1 VTAGE
6 ANGGQIRTAADGAG
20 GDSHPEARSVSGA
33 GGVHIAYETAG
44 PADAPAVLLV
54 HGFASDRRS
63 NWVRTRWVSTLVD
76 AGFRVIAPDL
86 RGHGESARPRS
97 LAAYGLGAFRDD
109 LTAVLDAEA
118 PGESVHLIGYSLG
131 ARLVH
136 DYAQT
141 HAERVRSVT
150 MGGPPVDGSFAGFD
164 LAAARSAAA
173 TTSAASTT
181 SAGSQAMNGETAR
194 YVGMASSAG
203 NDPEALLRLAEAV
216 RRRAFR
222 PRAGAVA
229 HPLFIVAGEDDPV
242 HDGSR
247 MLAGELPGAR
257 FLGLPGRDHVSAVI
271 SRVFRAAVAA
281 FVTDVE
287 EARRSDPSPAAR
299 PPASDW

>member
-1 VTAGE
+1 MTVIE
-6 ANGGQIRTAADGAG
+6 ANGGRIRTVAVGAG
-20 GDSHPEARSVSGA
+20 GDSQPEVRSVSGA
-33 GGVHIAYETAG
+33 GGVRIAYETAG
-44 PADAPAVLLV
+44 AADAPTVLLV

-63 NWVRTRWVSTLVD
+63 NWIRTRWVSTLVD

-97 LAAYGLGAFRDD
+97 LAAYALPAFRDD

-141 HAERVRSVT
+141 HPERVRSVT

-164 LAAARSAAA
+164 LTAARAA
-173 TTSAASTT
+173 TRATARADDREGATLN
-181 SAGSQAMNGETAR
+181 AETAR

-222 PRAGAVA
+222 PRAGAAA

-242 HDGSR
+242 HEGSR
-247 MLAGELPGAR
+247 MLAQELPGAR
-257 FLGLPGRDHVSAVI
+257 FLGLPGRDHVSAVT
-271 SRVFRAAVAA
+271 SRVFRTAAAA

-287 EARRSDPSPAAR
+287 EARRSDPSPAGR
-299 PPASDW
+299 PPASGR

>member
-1 VTAGE
+1 V
-6 ANGGQIRTAADGAG
+6 
-20 GDSHPEARSVSGA
+20 
-33 GGVHIAYETAG
+33 G

-63 NWVRTRWVSTLVD
+63 NWVRTRWVSKLVD

-86 RGHGESARPRS
+86 RGHGQSGRPRS

-131 ARLVH
+131 ARLAH

-164 LAAARSAAA
+164 LAAARHA
-173 TTSAASTT
+173 TTRNALESGAL
-181 SAGSQAMNGETAR
+181 NGETAR

-222 PRAGAVA
+222 PRVGAVA

-247 MLAGELPGAR
+247 MLAAELPGAR
-257 FLGLPGRDHVSAVI
+257 FLGLPGRDHVSAVT
-271 SRVFRAAVAA
+271 SRVLRTAVAA

-287 EARRSDPSPAAR
+287 EARRSDQSPAAR

>member
-1 VTAGE
+1 MTAGE

-20 GDSHPEARSVSGA
+20 GDSPPEVRSVSGA
-33 GGVHIAYETAG
+33 GGQPIAYETAG
-44 PADAPAVLLV
+44 PPGAPTVLLV

-141 HAERVRSVT
+141 HLERVRSVT

-164 LAAARSAAA
+164 FAAARNA
-173 TTSAASTT
+173 TTTDATT
-181 SAGSQAMNGETAR
+181 RNATTRNAPESGTLNAETAR

-222 PRAGAVA
+222 PRVGAAA

-247 MLAGELPGAR
+247 MLAQQLPGAR
-257 FLGLPGRDHVSAVI
+257 FLGLPGRDHVSAVT
-271 SRVFRAAVAA
+271 SRVFRAAAAA
-281 FVTDVE
+281 FLTEVE
-287 EARRSDPSPAAR
+287 QGRRSDR
-299 PPASDW
+299 SDA

>member
-1 VTAGE
+1 V
-6 ANGGQIRTAADGAG
+6 R
-20 GDSHPEARSVSGA
+20 
-33 GGVHIAYETAG
+33 IAYEAAG
-44 PADAPAVLLV
+44 TTGAPAVLLV

-86 RGHGESARPRS
+86 RGHGESGRPRS
-97 LAAYGLGAFRDD
+97 LAAYGLRAFRDD

-118 PGESVHLIGYSLG
+118 PGESVHVIGYSLG

-141 HAERVRSVT
+141 HPERVRSVT

-173 TTSAASTT
+173 TTSAASTAAAST
-181 SAGSQAMNGETAR
+181 ATASTTAAGSQAMNGETAR

-247 MLAGELPGAR
+247 MLASELPGAR
-257 FLGLPGRDHVSAVI
+257 FLGLPGRDHVSAVT
-271 SRVFRAAVAA
+271 SRVFRVAVAE
-281 FVTDVE
+281 FLTELE
-287 EARRSDPSPAAR
+287 EGRRSDPSGA
-299 PPASDW
+299 

>member
-1 VTAGE
+1 V
-6 ANGGQIRTAADGAG
+6 R
-20 GDSHPEARSVSGA
+20 
-33 GGVHIAYETAG
+33 IAYETAG
-44 PADAPAVLLV
+44 TTGAPAVLLV

-63 NWVRTRWVSTLVD
+63 NWVRTRWVSTLAD

-86 RGHGESARPRS
+86 RGHGESGRPRS
-97 LAAYGLGAFRDD
+97 LAAYGLSAFRDD

-173 TTSAASTT
+173 RTAASTT
-181 SAGSQAMNGETAR
+181 AAGSQALNGETAR

-222 PRAGAVA
+222 PRVGAVA

-247 MLAGELPGAR
+247 MLAAELPGAR
-257 FLGLPGRDHVSAVI
+257 FLGLPGRDHVSAVT

-281 FVTDVE
+281 FLAELE
-287 EARRSDPSPAAR
+287 EGRRSDPSGA
-299 PPASDW
+299 

>member
-1 VTAGE
+1 MDAE
-6 ANGGQIRTAADGAG
+6 AADEGARQVAGAG
-20 GDSHPEARSVSGA
+20 GLP
-33 GGVHIAYETAG
+33 IAYETAG
-44 PADAPAVLLV
+44 PAGAATVLLV

-63 NWVRTRWVSTLVD
+63 NWVRTRWVSTLAD
-76 AGFRVIAPDL
+76 AGFRVIAADL
-86 RGHGESARPRS
+86 RGHGESARPHTI
-97 LAAYGLGAFRDD
+97 AAYSLGAFRED

-131 ARLVH
+131 ARLAH
-136 DYAQT
+136 DYTQT
-141 HAERVRSVT
+141 HPERVRSVT

-164 LAAARSAAA
+164 LAAARAA
-173 TTSAASTT
+173 TRTAARTT
-181 SAGSQAMNGETAR
+181 AGGSRAMNGETAR

-203 NDPEALLRLAEAV
+203 NDPDALLRLAEAV

-257 FLGLPGRDHVSAVI
+257 FLGLPGRDHVSAVT
-271 SRVFRAAVAA
+271 SRVFRTAAAA

-287 EARRSDPSPAAR
+287 EARRSDPSPAGR
-299 PPASDW
+299 SPAPGR